1 MFLKKGNEMR
11 TNLNHQTKSFQ
22 KKSQAEIVDIE
33 DRLEVSESH
42 KANRKIALTD
52 EEIDAINPHTISSLR
67 IMFKR
72 GIRYAEEIYG
82 ISQNPQPS
90 TTK

>member
-1 MFLKKGNEMR
+1 MQP
-11 TNLNHQTKSFQ
+11 NLSRQVNNFHKSL
-22 KKSQAEIVDIE
+22 QAEIVDIE

-72 GIRYAEEIYG
+72 GIRYAEELYG
-82 ISQNPQPS
+82 ISQNPSPHLQN
-90 TTK
+90 K